1 MRTFLVLLLLS
12 PIMCLA
18 QAFEGKI
25 TYSIEYKSKSPQL
38 KDAQLA
44 TMLGNTQD
52 YYIKGG
58 DYKSVFNGAFLK
70 MQLYKSEENRSY
82 TLTGQSDSF
91 YWEDYGKNK
100 DVATKFD
107 IVKGKEAVMGVL
119 CDVLTVYTP
128 KSKTSYYYNGKY
140 GVNPVVFKRHAY
152 GNWFYVISKMSALPL
167 KTIIETEQFTMV
179 NTALNITPMK
189 LNNKLF
195 ELPQEH
201 KIAPATW

>member
-1 MRTFLVLLLLS
+1 
-12 PIMCLA
+12 
-18 QAFEGKI
+18 
-25 TYSIEYKSKSPQL
+25 
-38 KDAQLA
+38 
-44 TMLGNTQD
+44 
-52 YYIKGG
+52 
-58 DYKSVFNGAFLK
+58 